1 MRLKTLVFLIV
12 VSNAYLETKLEGG
25 VFDAQYITTIYVGTP
40 PQPRKVSI
48 DTGSD
53 YLTINCY

>member
-1 MRLKTLVFLIV
+1 MVKALVFLFVIT
-12 VSNAYLETKLEGG
+12 NAYIENKLEGG
-25 VFDAQYITTIYVGTP
+25 VFDGQYITTIYIGTP

>member
-1 MRLKTLVFLIV
+1 MMIRTLFFLFAIA
-12 VSNAYLETKLEGG
+12 NAYLESKLEGG
-25 VFDAQYITTIYVGTP
+25 IFDGQYITTIYVGTP

-53 YLTINCY
+53 FLTINCY